1 MNFHIS
7 FLFAAGLALASGAVA
22 AQDSTEFI
30 KRVQQKLNALGFDAG
45 PVNGDFGGQMQAAL
59 AQFQL
64 SRTLPASGQ
73 LDAETLLE
81 LGEARDATAAAGA
94 SPQEPRGLASELRG
108 ELDEARR

>member
-1 MNFHIS
+1 MNLHIC
-7 FLFAAGLALASGAVA
+7 FVFAAAMVLGPGAVA

-30 KRVQQKLNALGFDAG
+30 KRVQEKLNALGFNAG
-45 PVNGDFGGQMQAAL
+45 PVNGDFGWQMQAAL

-81 LGEARDATAAAGA
+81 LGEARDATASEPSSGA
-94 SPQEPRGLASELRG
+94 DS
-108 ELDEARR
+108 

>member
-1 MNFHIS
+1 MQSHIRFS
-7 FLFAAGLALASGAVA
+7 VAAALLLASAA
-22 AQDSTEFI
+22 ATAQDSTDFI
-30 KRVQQKLNALGFDAG
+30 KRVQEKLNALGFNAG
-45 PVNGDFGGQMQAAL
+45 PVNGDFGAQMQAAL

-81 LGEARDATAAAGA
+81 LGEARDATAAAGG
-94 SPQEPRGLASELRG
+94 SGDEGRGLGAEPRG